1 MVLKQ
6 IFEQYLRIFV
16 EIKVLQ
22 IKYMCLNKLTNNYT
36 IINVKSSFHDNYMFS

>member
-1 MVLKQ
+1 MLKQ
-6 IFEQYLRIFV
+6 IFEHYLRIFV

-36 IINVKSSFHDNYMFS
+36 IINVTSSFHDNETFS